1 MKVNNLVKSFFIY
14 GLTSGLSRF
23 ISLLLIPLY
32 VRVFSVSE
40 NGIIDMIQTINQ
52 VLLIFGIL
60 QLETSVQRYYYEL
73 NEEKKKRM
81 ISTVLIF
88 VFVVST
94 FISILLNLF
103 SVSLSNVFF
112 DTVNYSLDISIAA
125 WIIPIL
131 NISILNFIVLRY
143 QKKSVIFSVITLLQV
158 LLTTSFIL
166 LFVFKLHLGIKSV
179 FLGQSIGYVLV
190 VSIQFFYIRKEI
202 GCHFDIAMLKKM
214 LHYSIPQF
222 PARIGSESVS
232 RVNRFVLLTFL
243 STSSLGLY
251 AVAVKFASAM
261 ELINVAFTMAWV
273 PYVYESLKTKGYQDS
288 FRTIYVYVMYI
299 TFFIVILIS
308 LFASE
313 IVTTF
318 TTPDYYQ
325 IKFILPGLFLFY
337 GLYIIKGMV
346 EIGIS
351 ISKKMIYLTYIYLSV
366 AILNVLFLL
375 VGIKLFE
382 LKGVAYALIFTNFCL
397 ILFHWYAT
405 EKLHPIGFDIRKFI
419 ILFFFVFTAIIFLM
433 NLEMNFAS
441 RIVSAVFLFCLLFV
455 YLYRKRFVWKKLLS

>member
-1 MKVNNLVKSFFIY
+1 MSKNLLKTFLIY

-73 NEEKKKRM
+73 NKEEKKRM
-81 ISTVLIF
+81 IATVLVF
-88 VFVVST
+88 VFVVSV
-94 FISILLNLF
+94 FISVLLNLF
-103 SVSLSNVFF
+103 SVFLSNIFF
-112 DTVNYSLDISIAA
+112 DTANYSLDISIAA

-131 NISILNFIVLRY
+131 NVSILNFIVLRY
-143 QKKSVIFSVITLLQV
+143 QKKSLIFSVMTLLQV

-166 LFVFKLHLGIKSV
+166 FFVFKIRLGIKSV
-179 FLGQSIGYVLV
+179 FLGQLIGYVV
-190 VSIQFFYIRKEI
+190 VVAIQFFYIRKEVSW
-202 GCHFDIAMLKKM
+202 CFDIGMLKKM

-232 RVNRFVLLTFL
+232 RVNRFLLLTFL

-261 ELINVAFTMAWV
+261 ELVNVAFTMAWV
-273 PYVYESLKTKGYQDS
+273 PYVYESLKDNGYQNN
-288 FRTIYVYVMYI
+288 FRAVYVYVMHI
-299 TFFIVILIS
+299 TFFIVILLS
-308 LFASE
+308 LFATE

-318 TTPDYYQ
+318 TTPDYYE

-366 AILNVLFLL
+366 AVLNILFLF

-397 ILFHWYAT
+397 ILFHWYVT

-419 ILFFFVFTAIIFLM
+419 VLFFFAFMVILFLM
-433 NLEMNFAS
+433 NSEVTFIS
-441 RIVSAVFLFCLLFV
+441 RVVLVVFLFCMLLV
-455 YLYRKRFVWKKLLS
+455 YLYRKKDIWKKLPF